1 MTLNLNKNRLTNL
14 TVEVTTTRIG
24 MNTPAHFRFLLD
36 SVEFTA
42 RRTNAVMHDNSEH
55 FWDDIV
61 EAFDHRE
68 EKSNYWVFS
77 TRWLREELLKVMR
90 RGSPRALL
98 GILAVLR
105 PSAVPMPN
113 HNGEPSVAMK
123 RRIVAMLLPILMT
136 ELVVRVHTAAVDRLG
151 PYSPTAEVYHPEDH
165 RD

>member
-1 MTLNLNKNRLTNL
+1 MTLNLNKNRLTHL
-14 TVEVTTTRIG
+14 TVKVTTTRYP

-42 RRTNAVMHDNSEH
+42 RRTNPVMHEHSEH

-77 TRWLREELLKVMR
+77 TRWLREELLKVMH

-98 GILAVLR
+98 GILAILR

-113 HNGEPSVAMK
+113 HNGEPSTAMK

-136 ELVVRVHTAAVDRLG
+136 ELVVRVRSAAVDRLG

-165 RD
+165 RE